1 MDNVYYCISKFD
13 VCCDSV
19 WIDGFRKMKML
30 KKIRDHGKI
39 IYLIG
44 IVIAII
50 VGLFQKFIPSF
61 GKSIIIVVVFMAI
74 GAFIGVVNVG
84 VKNKPLFVLVSL
96 LIGFSIAMILSFTN
110 IIVGIIPILS
120 FIEYLGFV
128 FLNVI
133 FVTIFAGIVIVMID
147 K

>member
-1 MDNVYYCISKFD
+1 
-13 VCCDSV
+13 
-19 WIDGFRKMKML
+19 ML